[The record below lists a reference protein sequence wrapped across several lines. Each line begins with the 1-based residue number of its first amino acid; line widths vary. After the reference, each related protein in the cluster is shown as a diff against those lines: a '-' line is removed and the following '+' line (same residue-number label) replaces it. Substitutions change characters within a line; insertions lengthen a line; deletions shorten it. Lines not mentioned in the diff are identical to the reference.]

1 MATDFN
7 KNNTTI
13 STTGGFKPGVRNTP
27 LDIRTRV
34 NLKADIDSIPNPF
47 VGMKI
52 LVLQDETNNNEMT
65 EYVVKSLKANTL
77 GVANSKVDEVVLVK
91 DFIGVPTKTSQLTN
105 DSLFATETY
114 VTNKIAEASLGGGE
128 TDLSGLGS
136 DLSLNGQT
144 LKLKNT
150 NGNEIGTGI
159 TLPTIDAYTKNETN
173 TIIQDYT
180 GGKKQRYLTQAE
192 YDILTDEQKNDDS
205 IVYNITDID
214 NTYGAI
220 TNEEIDAMLNT
231 VYETTQA

>member
-1 MATDFN
+1 MATDFTYN
-7 KNNTTI
+7 SKTI
-13 STTGGFKPGVRNTP
+13 APTGGFSPKTKDTP
-27 LDIRTRV
+27 LDVRTRV
-34 NLKADIDSIPNPF
+34 EIKEDINSIPNPF
-47 VGMKI
+47 VGMHIIVKA
-52 LVLQDETNNNEMT
+52 DETKNNEMT
-65 EYVVKSLKANTL
+65 EYIVKSLKPNAL
-77 GVANSKVDEVVLVK
+77 GFPDALVDEVILVK
-91 DFIGVPTKTSQLTN
+91 DFIGVPTKTSQLAN
-105 DSLFATETY
+105 DSSFATETY

-231 VYETTQA
+231 VYGTQA

>member
-1 MATDFN
+1 MATDFTYN
-7 KNNTTI
+7 SKTI
-13 STTGGFKPGVRNTP
+13 APTGGFSPKTKDTP
-27 LDIRTRV
+27 LDVRTRV
-34 NLKADIDSIPNPF
+34 EIKEDINSIPNPF
-47 VGMKI
+47 VGMHIIVKA
-52 LVLQDETNNNEMT
+52 DETKNNEMT
-65 EYVVKSLKANTL
+65 EYIVKSLKPNAL
-77 GVANSKVDEVVLVK
+77 GFPDALVDEVVLVK
-91 DFIGVPTKTSQLTN
+91 DFIGVPTKTSQLAN
-105 DSLFATETY
+105 DSSFATETY
-114 VTNKIAEASLGGGE
+114 VTNKIADASLGGGE

-231 VYETTQA
+231 VYGTQA

>member
-1 MATDFN
+1 MATDFTYN
-7 KNNTTI
+7 SKTI
-13 STTGGFKPGVRNTP
+13 APTGGFSPKTKDTP
-27 LDIRTRV
+27 LDVRTRV
-34 NLKADIDSIPNPF
+34 EIKEDINSIPNPF
-47 VGMKI
+47 VGMHIIVKA
-52 LVLQDETNNNEMT
+52 DETKNNEMT
-65 EYVVKSLKANTL
+65 EYIVKLGLPNTL
-77 GVANSKVDEVVLVK
+77 VDEIILVK
-91 DFIGVPTKTSQLTN
+91 DFIGVPTKTSQLAN
-105 DSLFATETY
+105 DSSFATETY
-114 VTNKIAEASLGGGE
+114 VTNKITEASLGGGE

-159 TLPTIDAYTKNETN
+159 TLPTIDAYTKNEIN

-205 IVYNITDID
+205 IVYNITDVD

-231 VYETTQA
+231 VYGITQA

>member
-13 STTGGFKPGVRNTP
+13 STTGGFKPDTINTP
-27 LDIRTRV
+27 LDARTV
-34 NLKADIDSIPNPF
+34 VELKADIDTVPNPF
-47 VGMKI
+47 VGMHIVVKA
-52 LVLQDETNNNEMT
+52 DETNDNKMT
-65 EYVVKSLKANTL
+65 EYVVKSLKANNL
-77 GVANSKVDEVVLVK
+77 GVANSKIDEVVLVK